1 MKINKFLSMLL
12 LLLITVTACSKDD
25 DPLPE
30 AVNEEEVITTM
41 EITLTSGGSVITLQ
55 TQDLDGDGPNA
66 PVLTVSGN
74 LAAGTTYDGVIR
86 FLNELESPSSPEYN
100 ITAEVEEEDLDHQV
114 FFTVGSGLDVTTEYS
129 NNDSAGNPLGTQF
142 KLTAGSASSGNL
154 TFTLVHEP
162 TKPNTGL
169 ASAGGSTDIDATF
182 SITIE

>member
-1 MKINKFLSMLL
+1 MKINKFLPMLL
-12 LLLITVTACSKDD
+12 LLLVTAASCSKDD

-41 EITLTSGGSVITLQ
+41 EITLTSGASVIILK

-66 PVLTVSGN
+66 PVVTVSGN
-74 LAAGTTYDGVIR
+74 LAAGTTYDGVMK
-86 FLNELESPSSPEYN
+86 FLNELESPAEN
-100 ITAEVEEEDLDHQV
+100 ITLEVEEEDLDHQV

-154 TFTLVHEP
+154 TFTLIHEP

-169 ASAGGSTDIDATF
+169 ASAGGETDIDATF

>member
-1 MKINKFLSMLL
+1 MKINKFLPMLL
-12 LLLITVTACSKDD
+12 LLLVTAASCSKDD

-41 EITLTSGGSVITLQ
+41 EVTLTSGASVIILK

-66 PVLTVSGN
+66 PVVTVSGN
-74 LAAGTTYDGVIR
+74 LAAGTTYDGVMK
-86 FLNELESPSSPEYN
+86 FLNELESPAEN
-100 ITAEVEEEDLDHQV
+100 ITEEVEEEDLEHQV

-129 NNDSAGNPLGTQF
+129 NFDSAGNNLGTQF

-154 TFTLVHEP
+154 TFSLVHEP

-169 ASAGGSTDIDATF
+169 ASAGGETDIDATF

>member
-1 MKINKFLSMLL
+1 MKINKFLPILLMLL
-12 LLLITVTACSKDD
+12 VTVASCSKDD

-41 EITLTSGGSVITLQ
+41 EVTLTSGASVITLK

-66 PVLTVSGN
+66 PVVTVSGN
-74 LAAGTTYDGVIR
+74 LAAGTTYDGVMK
-86 FLNELESPSSPEYN
+86 FLNELESPAEN
-100 ITAEVEEEDLDHQV
+100 ITEEVEEEDLDHQV

-142 KLTAGSASSGNL
+142 KLIAGSASSGNL

-169 ASAGGSTDIDATF
+169 ASAGGETDIDATF

>member
-1 MKINKFLSMLL
+1 MKINKFLPMLL
-12 LLLITVTACSKDD
+12 MLLVTVASCSKDD

-30 AVNEEEVITTM
+30 AVSEEEVITTM
-41 EITLTSGGSVITLQ
+41 EITLTSGASVIILK

-66 PVLTVSGN
+66 PVVTVSGN
-74 LAAGTTYDGVIR
+74 LAAGTTYDGVMK
-86 FLNELESPSSPEYN
+86 FLNELESPAEN
-100 ITAEVEEEDLDHQV
+100 ITEEVEEEDLDHQV

-169 ASAGGSTDIDATF
+169 ASAGGETDIDATF

>member
-1 MKINKFLSMLL
+1 MKINKFLPILLMLL
-12 LLLITVTACSKDD
+12 VTVASCSKDD

-41 EITLTSGGSVITLQ
+41 EVTLTSGASVITLK

-66 PVLTVSGN
+66 PVVTVSGN
-74 LAAGTTYDGVIR
+74 LAAGTTYDGVMK
-86 FLNELESPSSPEYN
+86 FLNELESPAEN
-100 ITAEVEEEDLDHQV
+100 ITLEVEEEDLDHQV

-169 ASAGGSTDIDATF
+169 ASAGGETDIDATF

>member
-1 MKINKFLSMLL
+1 MKINKFLPMLL
-12 LLLITVTACSKDD
+12 LLFVTAASCSKDD

-30 AVNEEEVITTM
+30 VVNEEEVITTM
-41 EITLTSGGSVITLQ
+41 EVTLTSGASVIILK

-66 PVLTVSGN
+66 PVVTVSGN
-74 LAAGTTYDGVIR
+74 LAAGTTYDGVMK
-86 FLNELESPSSPEYN
+86 FLNELESPAEN
-100 ITAEVEEEDLDHQV
+100 ITEEVEEEDLEHQV

-129 NNDSAGNPLGTQF
+129 NFDSAGNNLGTQF

-154 TFTLVHEP
+154 TFSLVHEP

-169 ASAGGSTDIDATF
+169 ASAGGETDIDATF

>member
-1 MKINKFLSMLL
+1 MKINKFLPILLMLL
-12 LLLITVTACSKDD
+12 VTAASCSKDD

-41 EITLTSGGSVITLQ
+41 EVTLTSGASVITLK

-66 PVLTVSGN
+66 PVVTVSGN
-74 LAAGTTYDGVIR
+74 LAAGTTYDGVMK
-86 FLNELESPSSPEYN
+86 FLNELESPAEN
-100 ITAEVEEEDLDHQV
+100 ITLEVEEEDLDHQV

-154 TFTLVHEP
+154 TFTLIHEP

-169 ASAGGSTDIDATF
+169 ASAGGETDIDATF

>member
-1 MKINKFLSMLL
+1 MKINKFLPMLL
-12 LLLITVTACSKDD
+12 LLLVTAASCSKDD

-41 EITLTSGGSVITLQ
+41 EVTLTSGASVITLK

-66 PVLTVSGN
+66 PVVTVSGN
-74 LAAGTTYDGVIR
+74 LAAGTTYDGVMK
-86 FLNELESPSSPEYN
+86 FLNELESPAEN
-100 ITAEVEEEDLDHQV
+100 ITLEVEEEDLDHQV

-154 TFTLVHEP
+154 TFTLIHEP

-169 ASAGGSTDIDATF
+169 ASAGGETDIDATF

>member
-1 MKINKFLSMLL
+1 MKIFKYALL
-12 LLLITVTACSKDD
+12 ASTLIFASCSDD
-25 DPLPE
+25 DDNTPDP
-30 AVNEEEVITTM
+30 VNEEEVITTM

-169 ASAGGSTDIDATF
+169 ASAGGETDIDATF

>member
-1 MKINKFLSMLL
+1 MKINKFLPMLL
-12 LLLITVTACSKDD
+12 LLLVTAASCSKDD

-30 AVNEEEVITTM
+30 VVNEEEVITTM
-41 EITLTSGGSVITLQ
+41 EVTLTSGASVITLK

-66 PVLTVSGN
+66 PVVTVSGN
-74 LAAGTTYDGVIR
+74 LAAGTTYDGVMR
-86 FLNELESPSSPEYN
+86 FLNELESPAEN
-100 ITAEVEEEDLDHQV
+100 ITEEVEEEDLEHQV

-129 NNDSAGNPLGTQF
+129 NFDSAGNNLGTQF

-154 TFTLVHEP
+154 TFSLVHEP

-169 ASAGGSTDIDATF
+169 ASAGGETDIDATF